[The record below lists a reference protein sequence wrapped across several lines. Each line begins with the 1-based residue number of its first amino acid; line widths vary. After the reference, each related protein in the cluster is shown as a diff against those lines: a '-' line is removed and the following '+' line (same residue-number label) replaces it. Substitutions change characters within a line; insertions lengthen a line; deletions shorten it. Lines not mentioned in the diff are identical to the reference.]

1 MLSQQISAS
10 TMEDWSCI
18 HEAASLTS
26 EGVVSIPRDLSYI
39 EWALWQPGK
48 QQMTDLDNQSQADG

>member
-10 TMEDWSCI
+10 ILEDWS
-18 HEAASLTS
+18 HMREATSLTS
-26 EGVVSIPRDLSYI
+26 DGAVPIPTDLSYI

-48 QQMTDLDNQSQADG
+48 QKNAAWFR